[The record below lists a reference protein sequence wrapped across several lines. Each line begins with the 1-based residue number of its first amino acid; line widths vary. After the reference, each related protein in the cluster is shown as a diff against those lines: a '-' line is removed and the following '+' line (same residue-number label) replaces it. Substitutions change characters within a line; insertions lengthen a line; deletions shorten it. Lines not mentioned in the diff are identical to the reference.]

1 MNIKTSIYNI
11 AMFKLILERLDF
23 LNFLKTKK
31 INKSITPPPK
41 KKLIKSLQKSIFEN
55 VLH

>member
-1 MNIKTSIYNI
+1 MYNI

-31 INKSITPPPK
+31 LTNLLPPPPK
-41 KKLIKSLQKSIFEN
+41 KKLIKSLQKTIFEN

>member
-1 MNIKTSIYNI
+1 MYNI